1 MTLINLIFSKISG
14 TVWLV
19 FGAIAAVFAAFYKV
33 YQSGL
38 EKQQQK
44 QIEHEHEQLQKRLEI
59 SEDINAM
66 SDGDVDSQLREY
78 LKKRDG

>member
-1 MTLINLIFSKISG
+1 MTLISLIFSKISG
-14 TVWLV
+14 TAWLV
-19 FGAIAAVFAAFYKV
+19 LGLIASVLTGFYKF

-38 EKQQQK
+38 ERQRQK
-44 QIEHEHEQLQKRLEI
+44 QVEREHAKLQKRLEI